1 MVYLSSMSPKI
12 TPSYWICPRC
22 ETRDYYYYAPRV
34 VGQVGI
40 ARGFEIGD
48 SEFIGGGA
56 QSVEKEVA
64 LCKKCG
70 ERVKFFAEIIEY
82 SAEETRERGKQGVKG
97 GLVTILIS
105 TPIAF
110 FIGRHYINLYEESY
124 PWLIASVISSLIPL
138 FSLAYVFSSAKDS
151 LK

>member
-1 MVYLSSMSPKI
+1 MSPKI

-22 ETRDYYYYAPRV
+22 ETRDDYYYAPRV

-70 ERVKFFAEIIEY
+70 ERVKFVAEIVEY
-82 SAEETRERGKQGVKG
+82 SAEETRERGKQGIKS
-97 GLVTILIS
+97 GLFLFVFFS
-105 TPIAF
+105 IATF
-110 FIGRHYINLYEESY
+110 FIGRHYVYSSEDST
-124 PWLIASVISSLIPL
+124 PWLIASVTVTM
-138 FSLAYVFSSAKDS
+138 FSLLSLALVFSSIKDR

>member
-1 MVYLSSMSPKI
+1 MSPKT

-22 ETRDYYYYAPRV
+22 DQRDNYYLAPRV

-64 LCKKCG
+64 LCKNCG
-70 ERVKFFAEIIEY
+70 ERVKFIAEIVEY
-82 SAEETRERGKQGVKG
+82 SAEEKRERGKQGVKS
-97 GLVTILIS
+97 GLVTFLIS
-105 TPIAF
+105 SLVAF
-110 FIGRHYINLYEESY
+110 FVGRHYINLYDESY
-124 PWLIASVISSLIPL
+124 PWLIASVASTMTSLI
-138 FSLAYVFSSAKDS
+138 SLVYVFSSAKAS
-151 LK
+151 LS

>member
-1 MVYLSSMSPKI
+1 MSPKI

-22 ETRDYYYYAPRV
+22 ETRDDYYYAPRV

-70 ERVKFFAEIIEY
+70 ERVKFVAEIVEY
-82 SAEETRERGKQGVKG
+82 SPEETRERGKQGIKS
-97 GLVTILIS
+97 GLFLFVFFS
-105 TPIAF
+105 IATF
-110 FIGRHYINLYEESY
+110 FIGRHYVYSSEDST
-124 PWLIASVISSLIPL
+124 PWLIASVNVTM
-138 FSLAYVFSSAKDS
+138 FSLLSLALVFSSIKDR

>member
-1 MVYLSSMSPKI
+1 MSPKI

-22 ETRDYYYYAPRV
+22 ETRDDYYYAPRV

-70 ERVKFFAEIIEY
+70 ERVKFVAEIVEY
-82 SAEETRERGKQGVKG
+82 SPEETRERGKQGIKS
-97 GLVTILIS
+97 GLFLFVFFS
-105 TPIAF
+105 IATF
-110 FIGRHYINLYEESY
+110 FIGRHYVYSSEDST
-124 PWLIASVISSLIPL
+124 PWLIASVTVTM
-138 FSLAYVFSSAKDS
+138 FSLLSLALVFSSIKDR

>member
-1 MVYLSSMSPKI
+1 MSPKI
-12 TPSYWICPRC
+12 TPSYWLCPRC
-22 ETRDYYYYAPRV
+22 ETRDDYYYAPRV

-70 ERVKFFAEIIEY
+70 ERVKFVAEIVEY
-82 SAEETRERGKQGVKG
+82 SAEETRERGKQGIKS
-97 GLVTILIS
+97 GLFLFVFFS
-105 TPIAF
+105 IATF
-110 FIGRHYINLYEESY
+110 FIGRHYVYSSEDST
-124 PWLIASVISSLIPL
+124 PWLIASVTVTM
-138 FSLAYVFSSAKDS
+138 FSLLSLALVFSSIKDR

>member
-1 MVYLSSMSPKI
+1 MSPKI

-22 ETRDYYYYAPRV
+22 ETRDDYYYAPRV

-70 ERVKFFAEIIEY
+70 ERVKFVAEIVEY
-82 SAEETRERGKQGVKG
+82 SAEETRERGKQGIKS
-97 GLVTILIS
+97 GLFLFLFFS
-105 TPIAF
+105 IATF
-110 FIGRHYINLYEESY
+110 FIGRHYVYSSEDST
-124 PWLIASVISSLIPL
+124 PWLIASVTVTM
-138 FSLAYVFSSAKDS
+138 FSLLSLALVFSSIKDR

>member
-1 MVYLSSMSPKI
+1 MSPKI
-12 TPSYWICPRC
+12 TPSYWVCPRC
-22 ETRDYYYYAPRV
+22 ETRDDYYYAPRV

-70 ERVKFFAEIIEY
+70 ERVKFVAEIVEY
-82 SAEETRERGKQGVKG
+82 SAEETRERGKQGVKS
-97 GLVTILIS
+97 GLVTFLIS
-105 TPIAF
+105 SLVAF
-110 FIGRHYINLYEESY
+110 FVGRHYINLYEESY
-124 PWLIASVISSLIPL
+124 PWLIASVTSTMISLI
-138 FSLAYVFSSAKDS
+138 SLVYVFSSAKES

>member
-1 MVYLSSMSPKI
+1 MSPKT

-22 ETRDYYYYAPRV
+22 DQRDNYYHAPRV

-48 SEFIGGGA
+48 AEFIGGGA

-64 LCKKCG
+64 LCKNCG
-70 ERVKFFAEIIEY
+70 ERVKFVAEIVEY
-82 SAEETRERGKQGVKG
+82 SAEETRERGKQGVKS
-97 GLVTILIS
+97 GLVTFVIS
-105 TPIAF
+105 SLVAF
-110 FIGRHYINLYEESY
+110 YVGRHYINLYEESY
-124 PWLIASVISSLIPL
+124 PWLIAAVTSTMTSLI
-138 FSLAYVFSSAKDS
+138 SLVYVFSSAIKS

>member
-1 MVYLSSMSPKI
+1 MSPKI

-22 ETRDYYYYAPRV
+22 ETRDDYYYAPRV

-70 ERVKFFAEIIEY
+70 ERVKFVAEIVEY
-82 SAEETRERGKQGVKG
+82 SAEESRERGKQGIKN
-97 GLVTILIS
+97 GLFLFVLFS
-105 TPIAF
+105 IATY
-110 FIGRHYINLYEESY
+110 FIGRHYVYSSDDST
-124 PWLIASVISSLIPL
+124 PWLIASVTVTMFSL
-138 FSLAYVFSSAKDS
+138 FSLALVFSSIKDR

>member
-1 MVYLSSMSPKI
+1 MSPKT

-22 ETRDYYYYAPRV
+22 DQRDNYYLAPRV

-64 LCKKCG
+64 LCKNCG
-70 ERVKFFAEIIEY
+70 ERVKFVAEIVEY
-82 SAEETRERGKQGVKG
+82 SAEEKRERGKQGVKS
-97 GLVTILIS
+97 GLVTFLIS
-105 TPIAF
+105 SLVAYF
-110 FIGRHYINLYEESY
+110 VGRHYINLYDESY
-124 PWLIASVISSLIPL
+124 PWLIASVASTMTSLI
-138 FSLAYVFSSAKDS
+138 SLVYVFSSAKAS
-151 LK
+151 LS

>member
-1 MVYLSSMSPKI
+1 MSPKI

-22 ETRDYYYYAPRV
+22 DQRDNYYHAPRV

-48 SEFIGGGA
+48 AEYLGGGA

-64 LCKKCG
+64 LCKNCG
-70 ERVKFFAEIIEY
+70 ERVKYVAEIVEY
-82 SAEETRERGKQGVKG
+82 SAEETRERGKQGVKS
-97 GLVTILIS
+97 GLVTFLIS
-105 TPIAF
+105 SLVAF

-124 PWLIASVISSLIPL
+124 PWLIASVASTLISV
-138 FSLAYVFSSAKDS
+138 FSLVYMFSSVKDT

>member
-1 MVYLSSMSPKI
+1 MSPKI
-12 TPSYWICPRC
+12 TPSYWLCPRC
-22 ETRDYYYYAPRV
+22 ETRDDYYYAPRV

-70 ERVKFFAEIIEY
+70 ERVKFVAEIVEY
-82 SAEETRERGKQGVKG
+82 SPEETRERGKQGIKS
-97 GLVTILIS
+97 GLFLFVFFS
-105 TPIAF
+105 IATF
-110 FIGRHYINLYEESY
+110 FIGRHYVYSSEDST
-124 PWLIASVISSLIPL
+124 PWLIASVTVTM
-138 FSLAYVFSSAKDS
+138 FSLLSLALVFSSIKDR